1 MGILPISETSAG
13 SRCHEEREYG
23 GDRSPRQ
30 PALAN
35 AGQIKASPVA
45 LANARIDIH
54 VHADSLL
61 RYNSERVRLRADT
74 LRDASFHIQN
84 IIARGQG

>member
-1 MGILPISETSAG
+1 MGIVPTSETLAG

-30 PALAN
+30 PAVAN

-61 RYNSERVRLRADT
+61 RYNSERVRLCPDA
-74 LRDASFHIQN
+74 LRSAPLHVQN